1 MKSASDPEYLVC
13 IFRIKLIKINIKNPV
28 VLT

>member
-1 MKSASDPEYLVC
+1 MKSVSDPEYLVC
-13 IFRIKLIKINIKNPV
+13 IFRIKLIKVNIKNSM